1 MEYADDGDLFDKIT
15 HQIEQKEYFSENKI
29 WRIFISML
37 LGLKQLHD
45 LKIMHRDLKVSHKL
59 V

>member
-45 LKIMHRDLKVSHKL
+45 LRIMHRDLKVNL
-59 V
+59 